1 MRQCPW
7 EEQTVRAQE
16 HAKRRV
22 GAWHHDLVWKTAGL
36 RSWGTAVAAGA
47 LLPLLSAWSMPWY
60 GVASSAGA
68 RMARDARGMAPLLA
82 VSIGT
87 LSWLAAVV
95 IIAAIL
101 LGGMVLL
108 NALVQRYGPQD
119 VSWRGVLSYKAWGG
133 RKPTRSLTVLSI
145 GAARCLAASA
155 PARSTSSNV
164 AGSSMKA
171 L

>member
-1 MRQCPW
+1 
-7 EEQTVRAQE
+7 
-16 HAKRRV
+16 
-22 GAWHHDLVWKTAGL
+22 
-36 RSWGTAVAAGA
+36 
-47 LLPLLSAWSMPWY
+47 
-60 GVASSAGA
+60 
-68 RMARDARGMAPLLA
+68 MAPLLA

-87 LSWLAAVV
+87 LSWLVAVV

-108 NALVQRYGPQD
+108 NALVQRYWPQD

-133 RKPTRSLTVLSI
+133 RKPTRSLTVPSM

-171 L
+171 W

>member
-1 MRQCPW
+1 MLAL
-7 EEQTVRAQE
+7 T
-16 HAKRRV
+16 HAKHTH
-22 GAWHHDLVWKTAGL
+22 GGEH
-36 RSWGTAVAAGA
+36 
-47 LLPLLSAWSMPWY
+47 Y
-60 GVASSAGA
+60 
-68 RMARDARGMAPLLA
+68 A

-87 LSWLAAVV
+87 LSWLVAVV
-95 IIAAIL
+95 ISAAVL

-108 NALVQRYGPQD
+108 NALVQRYWPQD

-133 RKPTRSLTVLSI
+133 RKPTRSLTVSSI